1 MAAAV
6 SNAGGL
12 GIITGL
18 TQGTPEKL
26 ANEIAKCKDMTDKPF
41 GVNLTFL
48 PSLTPP
54 DYPGLI
60 KVIIEGGVK
69 IVETAGRS
77 PAEYMPALKDAGIKV
92 IHKCT
97 SVRHSLK
104 AQSVGCDAIS
114 VDGFECGGH
123 PGEDDIP
130 NFILLPRAA
139 DELEIPFVASGG
151 MADARS
157 LVAAM
162 ALGAEGMNMGTRFIA
177 TKDAPVHENVKKA
190 IVNASELDTRLI
202 MRSLTNTERVL
213 TNPAVDRLMEKEK
226 ALGEKL
232 TFSDIVDEVAGVY
245 PTIMM
250 DGDMDA
256 GAWSCGMVAGL
267 VYDIPS
273 VKELI
278 DRIMSEAEEIIQ
290 SKLKKAV

>member
-1 MAAAV
+1 
-6 SNAGGL
+6 
-12 GIITGL
+12 
-18 TQGTPEKL
+18 
-26 ANEIAKCKDMTDKPF
+26 
-41 GVNLTFL
+41 
-48 PSLTPP
+48 
-54 DYPGLI
+54 
-60 KVIIEGGVK
+60 
-69 IVETAGRS
+69 
-77 PAEYMPALKDAGIKV
+77 MPVMKDADIKV

-177 TKDAPVHENVKKA
+177 TEDAPVHENVKKA

-290 SKLKKAV
+290 SKLKQAV